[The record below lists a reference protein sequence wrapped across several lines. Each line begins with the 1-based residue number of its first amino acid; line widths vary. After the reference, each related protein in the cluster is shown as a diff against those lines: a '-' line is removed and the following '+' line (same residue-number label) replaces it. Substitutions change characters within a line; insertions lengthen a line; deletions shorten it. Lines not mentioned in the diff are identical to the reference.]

1 MSALEPL
8 RKRAG
13 LLGAGLGSFLVILA
27 VMRWWSGEPI
37 FQPSGDLGIV
47 IGVAMI
53 ALYFVLSDARA
64 SKAGPRQGRAP
75 ELN

>member
-1 MSALEPL
+1 MNALQSL

-13 LLGAGLGSFLVILA
+13 LLVAGLGSFLVILA
-27 VMRWWSGEPI
+27 AMRWSGGEPI
-37 FQPSGDLGIV
+37 FQPSGDIGIV
-47 IGVAMI
+47 IGVVMI

-64 SKAGPRQGRAP
+64 SKAGPSRGRAR

>member
-1 MSALEPL
+1 MSALQSL

-13 LLGAGLGSFLVILA
+13 MLAFGLASFLIVLA
-27 VMRWWSGEPI
+27 AMRWSSGEPI
-37 FQPSGDLGIV
+37 LQPSGDIGIV
-47 IGVAMI
+47 VGVALV

-64 SKAGPRQGRAP
+64 SKAGPLQGRAR

>member
-1 MSALEPL
+1 MNALQSL

-13 LLGAGLGSFLVILA
+13 MLVAGLGSFLGILA
-27 VMRWWSGEPI
+27 AMRWSSGEPI
-37 FQPSGDLGIV
+37 FQPSGDIGIV
-47 IGVAMI
+47 IGVGLI

-64 SKAGPRQGRAP
+64 SKAGPGQGRAR